1 MSDNKTFFAKVVW
14 LENHVE
20 LVGVWPRWLRWQFSQ
35 LRPNWPKTNSSSGS
49 LGNQFAL
56 ERGGKG
62 ESMEQVLFREKPNFD
77 KSSANFPPR
86 ITIRWLNIDFSSG
99 RVAFEK
105 LTDLDY
111 KGETYYT
118 IRCLLNHDQS
128 SSWSSQWPIM
138 MKCSRNLSLY
148 ECQGWCREEPEC
160 QAASFRWQNH
170 LHRQIKSSPT
180 SCLLLTW
187 HNNYLYTN
195 SQRDKV
201 IFTETIIIQI
211 FFWFFLQLFSFVVN
225 PLTPRQETICLLQVK
240 KQTINLVF
248 LTILFSHRMEPLR
261 TTRQRNLSKQS
272 ASITW

>member
-1 MSDNKTFFAKVVW
+1 MKGGGG
-14 LENHVE
+14 
-20 LVGVWPRWLRWQFSQ
+20 GVKWREGLKWECLLLQDVRQQNIFCKSCLIGKSCWVSWSVTTVITLTIFPTETKLAEDR
-35 LRPNWPKTNSSSGS
+35 TNSSS

-62 ESMEQVLFREKPNFD
+62 ESMEQVLFGKNLGTNFD

-86 ITIRWLNIDFSSG
+86 ITIRWLNINFSSG

-118 IRCLLNHDQS
+118 IRCLLNHDPDDQS
-128 SSWSSQWPIM
+128 SSWSWQWPIM

-180 SCLLLTW
+180 SCLLFTW

-195 SQRDKV
+195 FQRDKV

-225 PLTPRQETICLLQVK
+225 PLTPRQETICLLQVNE
-240 KQTINLVF
+240 KQ
-248 LTILFSHRMEPLR
+248 
-261 TTRQRNLSKQS
+261 
-272 ASITW
+272 